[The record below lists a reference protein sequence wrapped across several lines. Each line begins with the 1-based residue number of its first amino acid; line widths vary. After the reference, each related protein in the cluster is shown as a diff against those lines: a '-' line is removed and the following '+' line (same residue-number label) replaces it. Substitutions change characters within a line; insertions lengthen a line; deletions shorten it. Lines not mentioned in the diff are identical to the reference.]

1 MQRFLKIAATVIA
14 SLTSTAEAQTYQTG
28 LADLRIETS
37 QDARGLQGFLWYPT
51 RATAP
56 VATLLG
62 NPVWAGIDAVKDAKP
77 AAGRFPLVVLSHG
90 MYGNAM
96 NQAWLATALAQRGY
110 IVAAISH
117 PGTSTW
123 LRDAADAQ
131 QLWQRPKDISRVID
145 DLLATPDLSAAID
158 PDRIFMAG
166 HSLGGYT
173 AMELAGARYDGA
185 KFDAFCAQHQTEL
198 VCGIF
203 DDWQVAKTP
212 ADLTRMQADL
222 SDPRIKAFAV
232 FDLGGTQTFSTASL
246 AAIQKPLLIF
256 GAPNNIHGLDLDVES
271 RALVANL
278 PADAV
283 SYHEPATLAHFDFL
297 GECTPQA
304 LTILQAEEPD
314 DLYVC
319 ADGTTARHAK
329 HQMIISEVDRFFAAH

>member
-1 MQRFLKIAATVIA
+1 MHRFLKIAAVLLA

-28 LADLRIETS
+28 LADLQIKAS
-37 QDARGLQGFLWYPT
+37 QGARGLEGFLWYPT
-51 RATAP
+51 QATDP
-56 VATLLG
+56 VAAFHG
-62 NPVWAGIDAVKDAKP
+62 NPVWVGIDAIKDAAP
-77 AAGRFPLVVLSHG
+77 ASGRFPLVVLSHG

-96 NQAWLATALAQRGY
+96 NQSWLATALAQRGY

-123 LRDAADAQ
+123 LRDPDDARQ
-131 QLWQRPKDISRVID
+131 MWQRPQDVSRVID
-145 DLLATPDLSAAID
+145 ELLASPNLGTHID

-166 HSLGGYT
+166 HSLGGFT

-185 KFDAFCAQHQTEL
+185 QLDSFCTQHKGDL

-203 DDWQVAKTP
+203 DDWHIAKTP
-212 ADLTRMQADL
+212 DDLTRMQADL

-256 GAPNNIHGLDLDVES
+256 GAPNNAHGLDLDVES
-271 RALVANL
+271 RALVAAL
-278 PADAV
+278 PAANV
-283 SYHEPATLAHFDFL
+283 RYLEPETLAHLDFL
-297 GECTPQA
+297 GECTPKA
-304 LTILQAEEPD
+304 LAILQEEEPD

-319 ADGTTARHAK
+319 ADGTNLRHDK
-329 HQMIISEVDRFFAAH
+329 HQMIISEVDRFFAVH